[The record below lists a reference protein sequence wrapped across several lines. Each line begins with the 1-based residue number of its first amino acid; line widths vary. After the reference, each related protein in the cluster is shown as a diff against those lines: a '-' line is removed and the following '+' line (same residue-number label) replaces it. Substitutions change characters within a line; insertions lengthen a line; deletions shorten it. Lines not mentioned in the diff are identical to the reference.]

1 MSRNYATSFA
11 TGGRD
16 HKRDDEKTGM
26 TVEQSRGRAR
36 VAVVLFNL
44 GGPGTLEEVAP
55 FLFNLFSDLVG
66 ARLPRPLQRLV
77 PRIITMLRTPRARR
91 IYAQIGGGSP
101 ILKLTRAQAVAL
113 EGVLKQTLDARVFVA
128 MRYWRPLSGETA
140 RAVLEFAPDDI
151 VLLPLYPQYS
161 TATTASSIADWH
173 TAAARCRLGAITSLI
188 CCYPTERSYIAAHAR
203 LVRKALVSARRGGGP
218 VKILFSAHGLPRK
231 VIAGGDPYQWQI
243 EQTASAIVDTLEEPG
258 LDWVICYQS
267 RVGPLKWI
275 GPAIGD
281 EIERAGQERK
291 AIVVVPVSFV
301 SEHSETLVE
310 LDIQY
315 RELAGKVGVPAY
327 IRVPALGTDD
337 EFINCLADLV
347 RRARE
352 HKGETHGHE
361 AGRICPAGFSRCART
376 DPCV

>member
-1 MSRNYATSFA
+1 
-11 TGGRD
+11 
-16 HKRDDEKTGM
+16 M
-26 TVEQSRGRAR
+26 TAKQSGQRAR

-66 ARLPRPLQRLV
+66 SGLPRPLQRLV
-77 PRIITMLRTPRARR
+77 PWIITRLRAPKARR

-101 ILKLTRAQAVAL
+101 ILELTRAQAAAL
-113 EGVLKQTLDARVFVA
+113 EEILKQTLDARVFIA

-161 TATTASSIADWH
+161 TATTASSVSDWH
-173 TAAARCRLGAITSLI
+173 KAAARCRLGAATSLI
-188 CCYPTERSYIAAHAR
+188 CCFPSERSYIAAQAR
-203 LVRKALVSARRGGGP
+203 LVRQALVSARQGNGP
-218 VKILFSAHGLPRK
+218 VKVLFSAHGLPRK

-243 EQTASAIVDTLEEPG
+243 ERTTSAIVDTLDQPG

-267 RVGPLKWI
+267 RVGPLEWI
-275 GPAIGD
+275 GPTIRD

-291 AIVVVPVSFV
+291 SVVVVPVSFV

-315 RELAGKVGVPAY
+315 RQLADKVGVPAY

-337 EFINCLADLV
+337 DFIGGLADLV

-352 HKGETHGHE
+352 HGGRTLCHE
-361 AGRICPAGFSRCART
+361 GGRICPAGFSRCAQT
-376 DPCV
+376 GPCV

>member
-1 MSRNYATSFA
+1 MIAERS
-11 TGGRD
+11 G
-16 HKRDDEKTGM
+16 
-26 TVEQSRGRAR
+26 GRAR

-44 GGPGTLEEVAP
+44 GGPETLEEVAP

-66 ARLPRPLQRLV
+66 SGLPRPLQRLV
-77 PRIITMLRTPRARR
+77 PRIITMLRAPKARR
-91 IYAQIGGGSP
+91 IYARIGGGSP
-101 ILKLTRAQAVAL
+101 ILELTRAQATAL
-113 EGVLKQTLDARVFVA
+113 EDTLKQTLDARVFIA
-128 MRYWRPLSGETA
+128 MRYWRPRSGETA
-140 RAVLEFAPDDI
+140 RAVLDFAPDDI

-161 TATTASSIADWH
+161 TATTASSISDWH
-173 TAAARCRLGAITSLI
+173 MAAARCRLGAVTSLI
-188 CCYPTERSYIAAHAR
+188 CCYPTERSYIGAQAR
-203 LVRKALVSARRGGGP
+203 LVRKALISARQGSGP
-218 VKILFSAHGLPRK
+218 VKVLFSAHGLPQK

-243 EQTASAIVDTLEEPG
+243 EQTTSAIVDTLDEPG

-281 EIERAGQERK
+281 EIKRAGQERK
-291 AIVVVPVSFV
+291 SVVVVPISFV

-315 RELAGKVGVPAY
+315 RELADKAGVPTY

-337 EFINCLADLV
+337 EFISCLADLV

-352 HKGETHGHE
+352 HKSETRCHE
-361 AGRICPAGFSRCART
+361 DERICPAGFSRCAQT